1 MLARYSHI
9 SFRTKPDFKYPG
21 VVRYG
26 IVSVGTPTQGLSVPW
41 GILRSVRKLRNAQ
54 SRDGCAVGCD
64 HDRTD
69 DSRLPWSSE
78 GDYGGWGGH
87 SYHGTDGDSDRRPV
101 VFVHGNQRDACDW
114 NPHVSFFSQRGYTGD
129 DLWAITF
136 REGTSTHESMARQLD
151 DFIGHVRAHTG
162 ADAVDVVGHSLG
174 VTGLRYWLASRGRF
188 EWVGTFVGLAGANHG
203 TVLSTWCAET
213 GLSGG
218 AYVGSEFL
226 RADYD
231 EIPGHPL
238 ASLNAD
244 ETPGGID
251 YYTLRGT
258 DDTLFWRCP
267 DSPVLEGATNVRLE
281 TDHDGVRGDQ
291 RALEY
296 VFKWVSGTHPYNV
309 QHQVAAP

>member
-1 MLARYSHI
+1 
-9 SFRTKPDFKYPG
+9 
-21 VVRYG
+21 VQYG
-26 IVSVGTPTQGLSVPW
+26 IVSVGIPTQGLSVPW

-54 SRDGCAVGCD
+54 SRDGCAIGCD

-78 GDYGGWGGH
+78 GEYGGWGGH

-136 REGTSTHESMARQLD
+136 REGTSTHESMARQLE
-151 DFIGHVRAHTG
+151 DFVGHVRAHTG

-188 EWVGTFVGLAGANHG
+188 EWVDTFVGLAGANHG

-244 ETPGGID
+244 ETPGDID

-296 VFKWVSGTHPYNV
+296 VFKWVSGAHPYNV
-309 QHQVAAP
+309 QHQVASP